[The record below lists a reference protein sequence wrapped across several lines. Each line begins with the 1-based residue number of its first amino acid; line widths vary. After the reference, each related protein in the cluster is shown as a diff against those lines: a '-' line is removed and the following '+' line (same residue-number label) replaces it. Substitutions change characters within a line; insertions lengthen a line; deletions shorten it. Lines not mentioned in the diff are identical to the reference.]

1 MRHWPRC
8 SGSMLNATTKEV
20 VANILLVT
28 TDGLETEAGF
38 WGSGIMPLVWSADGH
53 SAWMSFTGY
62 A

>member
-1 MRHWPRC
+1 
-8 SGSMLNATTKEV
+8 MLNATTKEV